1 MKKLLRRALTSLLE
15 APGVGKVR
23 RVHALEHAT
32 ITLLSQRVAD
42 LHIAG
47 RSTPKGFW
55 LYGEVDTE
63 EVRRAVHDA
72 LALLQGGA
80 AHLAIH
86 PNCGTNIA
94 VAGLVAGLASFLAS
108 ASWGRRENP
117 LNRVPRAV
125 LAATASVIL
134 SRPLGFWVQEHVTTS
149 PDLAGLQVGEIRR
162 LKRGRLT
169 VHFVEVL

>member
-1 MKKLLRRALTSLLE
+1 MVKRVLKRVLE
-15 APGVGKVR
+15 APVVGKVR

-42 LHIAG
+42 LHVAG
-47 RSTPKGFW
+47 RSTPRGFW
-55 LYGEVDTE
+55 LYGDVETDD
-63 EVRRAVHDA
+63 VRRAVADA
-72 LALLQGGA
+72 LDLMRRGA

-94 VAGLVAGLASFLAS
+94 VAGLMAGVASFLAS

-125 LAATASVIL
+125 LAATASVML
-134 SRPLGFWVQEHVTTS
+134 ARPLGFWVQEHVTTS
-149 PDLAGLQVGEIRR
+149 PDVQNIRVGEIKRF
-162 LKRGRLT
+162 KRGRLT
-169 VHFVEVL
+169 VHFVEVR